1 MLIANATRFAV
12 FAGGPHAGN
21 PATVVRL
28 ADWPST
34 GERMQALAE
43 YAGTFA
49 FLPAAAADPCPVR
62 WFGPAGEIALCGH
75 GALAAGAMLIDPPS
89 GTCRLLTG
97 RGETL
102 ALSRTGDR
110 LTIDLPA
117 RMPAPA
123 ALPAALAG
131 LGVDASETLAHPDRY
146 AVVVVADA
154 AAVRACRPDRAAL
167 AALGDWQVI
176 LTAPGTDSD
185 IVSRVWSPGGIEDA
199 ATGSAH
205 AVIGP
210 YWARRLGRADL
221 SAVQASPAG
230 GSIACTV
237 AGDRVAVSGR
247 SVPVATGQAA
257 IAAASVAS
265 IQPPPSTRSPS

>member
-1 MLIANATRFAV
+1 MLIAAATRFAV
-12 FAGGPHAGN
+12 FAEGPHAGN

-28 ADWPST
+28 GDWPST

-43 YAGTFA
+43 HAGTIA
-49 FLPAAAADPCPVR
+49 FLPAAADDPCPIR

-75 GALAAGAMLIDPPS
+75 GALAAGAMLINAPS
-89 GTCRLLTG
+89 ATCRLLTA

-117 RMPAPA
+117 RMPAPTPLPAVAA
-123 ALPAALAG
+123 ALG
-131 LGVDASETLAHPDRY
+131 LDPVDTLAHPDRY
-146 AVVVVADA
+146 AVVVAADA

-176 LTAPGTDSD
+176 LTAPGTGSD
-185 IVSRVWSPGGIEDA
+185 IVSRVWSPGGSEDA

-210 YWARRLGRADL
+210 YWARRLGRAHL

-230 GSIACTV
+230 GSIACT
-237 AGDRVAVSGR
+237 ASGDRVAVGGR
-247 SVPVATGQAA
+247 CVVVATGQAA
-257 IAAASVAS
+257 IAAASVAL